1 VCDDFINRS
10 AIEMQDSTSFATRA
24 AAEIDGLHRLL
35 QAWFRAEGDAD
46 PAPVLAHFDEDFVM
60 VTPAGKFLSYQ
71 QFAAAFPGFRGTRP
85 TLVMQISEVAVRHVD
100 NRSALVTY
108 HERQIQDS
116 GTTDRISTALLLAR
130 ADRATPVWRHLQE
143 TMQG

>member
-1 VCDDFINRS
+1 
-10 AIEMQDSTSFATRA
+10 MQDTTSFAASA

-35 QAWFRAEGDAD
+35 QAWFRAEGDPD
-46 PAPVLAHFDEDFVM
+46 PAPVLAHFDEGFVM
-60 VTPAGKFLSYQ
+60 VTPAGKTVTFA
-71 QFAAAFPGFRGTRP
+71 QFAASFPGFRGTRP
-85 TLVMQISEVAVRHVD
+85 GLVMQIGDVIVRHVD

-108 HERQIQDS
+108 HERQIQES
-116 GTTDRISTALLLAR
+116 GTTDRVSTALLLAR